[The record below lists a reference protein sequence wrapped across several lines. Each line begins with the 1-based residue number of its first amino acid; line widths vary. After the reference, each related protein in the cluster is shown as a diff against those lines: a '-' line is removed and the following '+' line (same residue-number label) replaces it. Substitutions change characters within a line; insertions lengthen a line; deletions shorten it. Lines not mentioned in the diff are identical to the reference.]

1 MDRPIVSTL
10 PVRQPTRRHIF
21 AIRLTDAE
29 RRQIEALAQRLKL
42 PDSFMARHFIL
53 EAVRHHSAD
62 HSEGAEVDIPNTRKR
77 HTTP

>member
-10 PVRQPTRRHIF
+10 PARQPKRKYIF

-29 RRQIEALAQRLKL
+29 RHQIETLAERLKL

-53 EAVRHHSAD
+53 EAVAHHSID
-62 HSEGAEVDIPNTRKR
+62 RSEGAEVDG
-77 HTTP
+77 

>member
-10 PVRQPTRRHIF
+10 PARQPKRKYIF

-29 RRQIEALAQRLKL
+29 RHQIETLAERLKL

-53 EAVRHHSAD
+53 EAVQQHSRLISGD
-62 HSEGAEVDIPNTRKR
+62 AEVEG
-77 HTTP
+77 